1 MTNKCCFQVLLLG
14 SAEEGNAVTSF
25 KKGQRPSPFER
36 LLVSIGE
43 APNSRVYT
51 FSYCEVTAVIHD
63 HNT

>member
-1 MTNKCCFQVLLLG
+1 MLLLG

-25 KKGQRPSPFER
+25 KKGQRASPFER